1 MHAGKYTKSLLATL
15 VVSSVLLTGCERERQ
30 SIEAPTDEA
39 GLTIAPEKGMHDDL
53 NITTAVSTSIRA
65 QPHLEGLNILVETDK
80 GDVRLYGD
88 VATEEQRQLAE
99 TIARGTP
106 GVHAVNN
113 DLIVK

>member
-1 MHAGKYTKSLLATL
+1 MQAGKYTLGMLASLLVIGA
-15 VVSSVLLTGCERERQ
+15 LLTGCERQ

-39 GLTIAPEKGMHDDL
+39 GLTIAPEKGIFDDL

-65 QPHLEGLNILVETDK
+65 EQRLENLNIQVETDK
-80 GDVRLYGD
+80 GDVRLHGD

-99 TIARGTP
+99 AIARGTP

-113 DLIVK
+113 DLEIK

>member
-1 MHAGKYTKSLLATL
+1 MQAAKYTLGMLATL
-15 VVSSVLLTGCERERQ
+15 LVSAALLTGCERERQ

-39 GLTIAPEKGMHDDL
+39 GLTIAPEKGMYDDL

-65 QPHLEGLNILVETDK
+65 EQRLENLNIQVETDK
-80 GDVRLYGD
+80 GDVRLHGN

-99 TIARGTP
+99 AIARGTP

-113 DLIVK
+113 DLEIQ